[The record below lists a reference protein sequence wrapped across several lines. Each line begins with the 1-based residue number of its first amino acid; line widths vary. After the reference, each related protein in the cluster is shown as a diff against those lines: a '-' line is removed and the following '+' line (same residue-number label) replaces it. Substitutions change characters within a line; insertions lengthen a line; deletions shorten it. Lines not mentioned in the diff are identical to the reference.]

1 MNFVAIDFETANGA
15 KNSACAVGIVTVKN
29 GIITDSYYTL
39 IKPPGNSYHWGCIR
53 VHGIK
58 PKDTLNSPTFY
69 DLYPEF
75 QQRLQG
81 QVVVA
86 HNAPFDRSVLKAS
99 MDAARL
105 NYDDLDIHDKWQC
118 TVQIYRKKGF
128 KPCGL
133 SACCRVL
140 GIELEHHQALSD
152 AKACAELYLRRN
164 EDTDP
169 TLEF

>member
-15 KNSACAVGIVTVKN
+15 KNSACALGIVTVKD
-29 GIITDSYYTL
+29 GIIADSYYTL
-39 IKPPGNSYHWGCIR
+39 IKPPGNAYHWGCVR

-58 PKDTLNSPTFY
+58 PADSQSSLTFY
-69 DLYPEF
+69 DLYPEI

-81 QVVVA
+81 QIIVA
-86 HNAPFDRSVLKAS
+86 HNAAFDRSVLRACMES
-99 MDAARL
+99 ARL
-105 NYDDLDIHDKWQC
+105 NYDTLDIHDKWQC

-133 SACCRVL
+133 SACCEVL

-152 AKACAELYLRRN
+152 AKACAELFLRQ
-164 EDTDP
+164 
-169 TLEF
+169 

>member
-15 KNSACAVGIVTVKN
+15 KNSACAVGIVTVQD
-29 GIITDSYYTL
+29 GIISDSFYTL
-39 IKPPGNSYHWGCIR
+39 IRPPGNDYHWGCIR

-58 PKDTLNSPTFY
+58 PKDTLYSPTFSQ
-69 DLYPEF
+69 LFPEI
-75 QQRLQG
+75 QRRLQG

-86 HNAPFDRSVLKAS
+86 HNAPFDRSVLRAC
-99 MDAARL
+99 MEHAAL
-105 NYDDLDIHDKWQC
+105 DYEALDIHDKWEC

-133 SACCRVL
+133 SACCDAL

-152 AKACAELYLRRN
+152 ARACAELYLRK
-164 EDTDP
+164 
-169 TLEF
+169 

>member
-29 GIITDSYYTL
+29 GMIADSYYTL
-39 IKPPGNSYHWGCIR
+39 IKPPGNAYHWGCIR

-58 PKDTLNSPTFY
+58 PADTQSSLTFY
-69 DLYPEF
+69 DLYPEI

-81 QVVVA
+81 QIIVA
-86 HNAPFDRSVLKAS
+86 HNAAFDRSVLRACMES
-99 MDAARL
+99 ARL
-105 NYDDLDIHDKWQC
+105 NYDALDIHDKWQC

-133 SACCRVL
+133 SACCDVL

-152 AKACAELYLRRN
+152 AKACAELFLRQ
-164 EDTDP
+164 
-169 TLEF
+169 